1 MTSATRYAY
10 CGAARLVTATIVLTL
25 GLGIG
30 ANTAIF
36 SVIHALMLRELP
48 VRAPQELVQL
58 LSRYPGEPRM
68 YSFNWIHYE
77 HYRARNHVFSDLIGT
92 APARFQVTSQKLDA
106 PELIE
111 GEGRHGKLLSGLRH

>member
-1 MTSATRYAY
+1 MILHDVRYALRDT
-10 CGAARLVTATIVLTL
+10 AAPRPCDRTIVLTL

-68 YSFNWIHYE
+68 YCSTGF
-77 HYRARNHVFSDLIGT
+77 
-92 APARFQVTSQKLDA
+92 
-106 PELIE
+106 
-111 GEGRHGKLLSGLRH
+111 LRH